1 MLSFFRR
8 FLGSKVGTWIALGFL
23 AIIGIAFAMGDITGN
38 SQGGGI
44 TSLFGGAGSN
54 AAKVGGSALSSAD
67 LQSRSQ
73 RVFEQERRNNPTL
86 QIASFLAQG
95 GVDQVYDQ
103 LVAGLSIAAFG
114 KNEGMSVSK
123 RMVDGQIAAIPAFQ
137 DASGNFSQDIF
148 RRALAGQNVSEKLL
162 RDDITQEIMGKQV
175 VGPAT
180 LGVRLPDSLVL
191 PYASLLLEARAGRI
205 AAIPSEAFVPATA
218 PTDAQLAAY
227 YKANAGRY
235 TIPEQRRLRY
245 AVIDLSRFAA
255 AAQPSDAE
263 IGKYY
268 NDNKTAYAATET
280 RSFEQLI
287 LPTEAAAKTV
297 AADVTGGK
305 TLAAAAQS
313 AGLSVSTL
321 AGQTQAQL
329 AATSSA
335 AIAAQGFAAPQGGL
349 VGPVR
354 APLGWSLL
362 RVTAIDRK
370 PAQTLDQVRPQIT
383 ETLRGQKE
391 QALLSDFTG
400 KIEDQIGNG
409 ATFDEAV
416 KDNGLTIENT
426 PLLVSNGQ
434 NVEDQAY
441 KANPDVLPLLK
452 PGFDMAADD
461 DAQIVPIVQDKRYAL
476 LKVGDIAA
484 AAPPPLVKVREL
496 VVAQYKLA
504 QGAIK
509 AKAVAEQIRA
519 KVAKGAK
526 LEEALAAAGVPL
538 PPVQKAAGRRADLM
552 RGDKAPPPPL
562 ALMFNMA
569 KGTIKALPIGQDRGY
584 FLVQLDQVQQEDAAG
599 QPQLVEQVR
608 GQLGNVVGNEYA
620 QQFEKAIE
628 KDLKV
633 ARNMTVVTSVK
644 QELRR
649 ANGGGEQ

>member
-8 FLGSKVGTWIALGFL
+8 FLGSKVGAYIALGFL
-23 AIIGIAFAMGDITGN
+23 AIIGIAFAMGDITGHT
-38 SQGGGI
+38 QGGGI
-44 TSLFGGAGSN
+44 TTLFGGAGGN
-54 AAKVGGSALSSAD
+54 AAKVGSSTLSAAD

-73 RVFEQERRNNPTL
+73 RVFEQQRRAEPTT

-103 LVAGLSIAAFG
+103 LVAGLAINAFG
-114 KNEGMSVSK
+114 QNEGMSVSK
-123 RMVDGQIAAIPAFQ
+123 RMVDGQIAGISAFQ

-162 RDDITQEIMGKQV
+162 RDDISQEMMGKQV

-180 LGVRLPDSLVL
+180 LGVRLPDSIVL

-205 AAIPSEAFVPATA
+205 AAIPAEAFAPTAA
-218 PTDAQLAAY
+218 PTDAQLGAF
-227 YKANAGRY
+227 YKSNAVRY
-235 TIPEQRRLRY
+235 TIPERRTLRY
-245 AVIDLSRFAA
+245 AVIDLSRFSA

-263 IGKYY
+263 VAAYFTQ
-268 NDNKTAYAATET
+268 NKTAYAATET
-280 RSFEQLI
+280 RSFDQLI
-287 LPTEAAAKTV
+287 LPTEAAAKAI
-297 AADVTGGK
+297 AADVKSGK
-305 TLAAAAQS
+305 TLAVAAQA

-321 AGQTQAQL
+321 LGQTQAQL
-329 AATSSA
+329 AAVSSA
-335 AIAAQGFAAPQGGL
+335 QTATQGFAAAQGDL
-349 VGPVR
+349 IGPAR
-354 APLGWSLL
+354 AALGWSLL

-370 PAQTLDQVRPQIT
+370 PAQTLDQVRAKIV

-400 KIEDQIGNG
+400 KIEDQVGNG
-409 ATFDEAV
+409 ATFDEVA
-416 KDNGLTIENT
+416 KDNGLAIETT
-426 PLLVSNGQ
+426 PLLVSTGQ
-434 NVEDQAY
+434 DVEDQAY
-441 KANPDVLPLLK
+441 KAGPDIMPLLK

-461 DAQIVPIVQDKRYAL
+461 DAQIVPITQDKRYAL
-476 LKVGDIAA
+476 LKVGNIAA
-484 AAPPPLVKVREL
+484 AAPPPLAKVRDL

-519 KVAKGAK
+519 KVAKGGK
-526 LEEALAAAGVPL
+526 LEEAMAAAGVPL

-584 FLVQLDQVQQEDAAG
+584 FLVQLDEVQQGDAAK
-599 QPQLVEQVR
+599 QPELVEQVR
-608 GQLGNVVGNEYA
+608 SQLAGVIGNEYA
-620 QQFEKAIE
+620 AQFEKAIE
-628 KDLKV
+628 KDLKAV
-633 ARNMTVVTSVK
+633 RNMAVVTSVK
-644 QELRR
+644 QDLRR
-649 ANGGGEQ
+649 ANGAEQ